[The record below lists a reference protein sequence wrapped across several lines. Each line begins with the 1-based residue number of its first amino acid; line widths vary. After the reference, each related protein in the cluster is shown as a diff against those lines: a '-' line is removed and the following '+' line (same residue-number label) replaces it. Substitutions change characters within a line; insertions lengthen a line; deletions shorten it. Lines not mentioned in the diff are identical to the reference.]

1 MSTHN
6 GLIDWNPAD
15 VEVKDLTIVDW
26 MLATEPPL
34 TGWEDTQPMEL
45 I

>member
-1 MSTHN
+1 MN
-6 GLIDWNPAD
+6 YDNYVEWKPAD
-15 VEVKDLTIVDW
+15 VEVKDLTIADW